1 MENFP
6 HAPTLALV
14 AAAVVTLVFVL
25 NKWLFGPLNEAL
37 TRRQREIDEARA
49 AFESAQQVQD
59 ERLAQIEMQLAEA
72 RKDAFALR
80 EQELAAGK
88 AKRDRVLAEARSDA
102 AERVA
107 RAKAELQAEIDKA
120 KAELDRQASDL
131 ARRAAERLL
140 GRVVASGPEGS

>member
-14 AAAVVTLVFVL
+14 AAAVLTLVFVL

-37 TRRQREIDEARA
+37 TRRQREIDEARE

-88 AKRDRVLAEARSDA
+88 AKRDRVLAEARADA
-102 AERVA
+102 AEHVA

-140 GRVVASGPEGS
+140 GRAVASGPKGS